1 MSQYYSVITSS
12 VLKIVISLIG
22 ILVTAVVVPW
32 LNNTVVPYLKEK
44 RVYNIICKFVKAAEK
59 LGESGAISKSTKK
72 DYVVDLLTSK
82 GIEVTGEID
91 ALIES
96 AVEELDLAVADS
108 WATISKSFEEEE
120 KKTEE
125 GETAVGSDN

>member
-44 RVYNIICKFVKAAEK
+44 RVYSIVCKFVKAAEK